1 MNYSLVE
8 VDKLWI
14 LLAACFHILIGP
26 GNLSRVPF
34 AYLLTQDSYAIK
46 FLLGFSDSHIYPGQ
60 LPLISLIVI
69 LCYHSTCRWYSSRWV
84 ANRECHNLL
93 NIIGDSY

>member
-26 GNLSRVPF
+26 GDLSRVPF

-60 LPLISLIVI
+60 LPLIFFDS
-69 LCYHSTCRWYSSRWV
+69 
-84 ANRECHNLL
+84 
-93 NIIGDSY
+93 NIILSFHLQMVFLQMGCQ